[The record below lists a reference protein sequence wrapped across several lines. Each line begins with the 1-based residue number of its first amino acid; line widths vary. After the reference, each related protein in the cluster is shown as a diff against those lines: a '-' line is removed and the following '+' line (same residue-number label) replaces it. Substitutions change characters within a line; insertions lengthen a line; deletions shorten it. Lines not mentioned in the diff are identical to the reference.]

1 MEQANFLK
9 TMEHISGIKKQ
20 EVPLP
25 ITRKSAVVSPLLVG
39 DDLTLRSSL
48 TAPVNYDREMSKLLH
63 SHTEIIVDVDKP
75 FVHENFEKFCATT
88 SNIDKTEKETKLNT
102 EERLFKVLESIDW
115 KLWEIYNMLKDNI
128 PNTEEVKK
136 K

>member
-1 MEQANFLK
+1 MIN
-9 TMEHISGIKKQ
+9 
-20 EVPLP
+20 
-25 ITRKSAVVSPLLVG
+25 
-39 DDLTLRSSL
+39 
-48 TAPVNYDREMSKLLH
+48 
-63 SHTEIIVDVDKP
+63 
-75 FVHENFEKFCATT
+75 
-88 SNIDKTEKETKLNT
+88 KTEKETKLNT